1 MENEKQKIK
10 RNCVDC
16 GKEYLVT
23 ISEQNFYESKGLA
36 LPKRCAECRKARKAT
51 AQSQEQNEVKHE
63 EPREKK
69 KTLDDLLKGAG
80 II

>member
-1 MENEKQKIK
+1 MENGNEELK
-10 RNCVDC
+10 RTCLGC
-16 GKEYLVT
+16 GKEYM
-23 ISEQNFYESKGLA
+23 ISKGEIGFYESKGLA
-36 LPKRCAECRKARKAT
+36 LPKRCAECRKARKA
-51 AQSQEQNEVKHE
+51 ASQSQEQNEVKHE

>member
-1 MENEKQKIK
+1 MENEKQEIK
-10 RNCVDC
+10 RNCISC
-16 GKEYLVT
+16 GKEYSVT

-36 LPKRCAECRKARKAT
+36 LPKRCAECRKARKAA
-51 AQSQEQNEVKHE
+51 AQSQEQNEVKNE

>member
-1 MENEKQKIK
+1 MENENVKKI
-10 RNCVDC
+10 CVSC
-16 GKEYLVT
+16 GKEFFLT
-23 ISEQNFYESKGLA
+23 PGEQNFYESKGLA
-36 LPKRCAECRKARKAT
+36 LPKRCAECRKARKA
-51 AQSQEQNEVKHE
+51 ASQSQEQNEVKHE